1 MIKVYTLPEFDRSLV
16 RLSKKHRSLKAEYI
30 DFLEKVENDGVQGV
44 PLGSGIFKARLAV
57 KSKGKGKSGGLRVI
71 SYNDVI
77 ISLDGDVVLLI
88 DIYDKNEFSTVDKKI
103 LQKRIADWI
112 SKL

>member
-1 MIKVYTLPEFDRSLV
+1 MIKVYTLPEFDKSLI
-16 RLSKKHRSLKAEYI
+16 RLSKKHRSLKADYI
-30 DFLEKVENDGVQGV
+30 DFLEKVETNGVQGV
-44 PLGSGIFKARLAV
+44 PLGGGIYKARLAV

-77 ISLDGDVVLLI
+77 VALDGEVVLLV
-88 DIYDKNEFSTVDKKI
+88 DIYDKSEFSTVDKKI
-103 LQKRIADWI
+103 LSKKINDYI